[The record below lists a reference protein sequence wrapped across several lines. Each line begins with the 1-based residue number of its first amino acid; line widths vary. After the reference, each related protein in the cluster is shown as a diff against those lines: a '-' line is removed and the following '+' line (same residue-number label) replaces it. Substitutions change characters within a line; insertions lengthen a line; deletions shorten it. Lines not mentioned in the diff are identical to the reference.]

1 MYLRSLAALW
11 AGKAVHAG
19 LRVAGRGGTVL
30 PGLVAQRLDSDL
42 ARRLTA
48 RLPHGVVLLAG
59 TNGKTTTARMLALAL
74 ECAGLRVVHNREGA
88 NLLSGVS
95 SRLVQAASLS
105 GRLAADVAVMEIDEA
120 AFPQAVRALAPR
132 TVVLHNLFRDQLD
145 RYGEVDAI
153 ARRWWEALGALP
165 RSAVAVINAD
175 DPRLFALA
183 RALPSGARVLFYS
196 VRDPR
201 HSLERLPHAVD
212 SANCPCC
219 GNPLAY
225 EQLYLSHLGTYR
237 CVQCSFAA
245 PQPQVVAR
253 WIELDGIDGVALA
266 IEHGGE
272 TVPLRLNVP
281 GLYNAYNAL
290 AAVSAA
296 LACGIALTQATAA
309 LQGFR
314 AAFGRAERLEHL
326 DRQVAI
332 FLVKNP
338 VGFNEVLRTLFP
350 PGTDLQTAPGARLL
364 IAIND
369 LDADGRDVSWLWDVD
384 FEALPERVEWV
395 TVSGIRA
402 HDMALRLKYAGLP
415 LERVH
420 LELDLERALDY
431 ALEHTPPGK
440 LLCILPTYT
449 AMLALRRILARRG
462 VVGHVLSG

>member
-1 MYLRSLAALW
+1 MSLRSLAALW

-30 PGLVAQRLDSDL
+30 PGLVAQRLDPDL
-42 ARRLTA
+42 ARRLTS

-59 TNGKTTTARMLALAL
+59 TNGKTTTSRMLARAL

-88 NLLSGVS
+88 NLLSGVT
-95 SRLVQAASLS
+95 SRLVQAAGLS
-105 GRLAADVAVMEIDEA
+105 GHLAADVAVMEIDEA

-132 TVVLHNLFRDQLD
+132 AVVLHNLFRDQ
-145 RYGEVDAI
+145 VDAI

-165 RSAVAVINAD
+165 RTAVAVINAD

-196 VRDPR
+196 LRDTR

-219 GNPLAY
+219 GNPLVY

-266 IEHGGE
+266 IEYRGE

-296 LACGIALTQATAA
+296 LACGIALPQATAA

-314 AAFGRAERLEHL
+314 PAFGRAERLEHL
-326 DRQVAI
+326 GRQVAL

-350 PGTDLQTAPGARLL
+350 PGADPQMAPGARLL

-415 LERVH
+415 LERMH
-420 LELDLERALDY
+420 LEPDLERALDH

-449 AMLALRRILARRG
+449 AMLALRRSLARRG
-462 VVGHVLSG
+462 VVPHMLSG

>member
-19 LRVAGRGGTVL
+19 LRMAGRGGTVL
-30 PGLVAQRLDSDL
+30 PGLVAQRLDPDL
-42 ARRLTA
+42 ARHLTSP
-48 RLPHGVVLLAG
+48 LPQGVVLVAG
-59 TNGKTTTARMLALAL
+59 TNGKTTTARMLAQAL
-74 ECAGLRVVHNREGA
+74 EHAGLRVVHNREGA
-88 NLLSGVS
+88 NLLSGVT
-95 SRLVQAASLS
+95 SRLVQAAGLR
-105 GRLAADVAVMEIDEA
+105 GRVRADVAVMELDEA

-132 TVVLHNLFRDQLD
+132 AVVLHNLFRDQLD
-145 RYGEVDAI
+145 RYGEVDTT

-165 RSAVAVINAD
+165 SRAVAVINGD

-183 RALPSGARVLFYS
+183 RALPAGARALFYGL
-196 VRDPR
+196 RDTR
-201 HSLERLPHAVD
+201 HALEHLPHAVD

-219 GNPLAY
+219 GSPLVY
-225 EQLYLSHLGTYR
+225 DQLYLSHLGAYR

-245 PQPQVVAR
+245 PEPQVIAR
-253 WIELDGIDGVALA
+253 WVELDGIDGVALA
-266 IEHGGE
+266 IEHSGE
-272 TVPLRLNVP
+272 TVSLRVNVP

-296 LACGIALTQATAA
+296 MACGVALTQATAA

-314 AAFGRAERLEHL
+314 AAFGRAERLEL
-326 DRQVAI
+326 LGRQVAI

-350 PGTDLQTAPGARLL
+350 PGADPQTAPGARLL

-384 FEALPERVEWV
+384 FEALPERVEQV

-415 LERVH
+415 RERIDLEP
-420 LELDLERALDY
+420 DLERALDG
-431 ALEHTPPGK
+431 AIERTPPGR
-440 LLCILPTYT
+440 LLCVLPTYT

-462 VVGHVLSG
+462 LVPHMLSG

>member
-19 LRVAGRGGTVL
+19 LRMAGRGGTVL
-30 PGLVAQRLDSDL
+30 PGLVAQCLDPDL
-42 ARRLTA
+42 ARRLTS
-48 RLPHGVVLLAG
+48 RLPHGVVLVAG
-59 TNGKTTTARMLALAL
+59 TNGKTTTARMLARAL
-74 ECAGLRVVHNREGA
+74 EHAGLRVVHNREGA
-88 NLLSGVS
+88 NLLSGVT
-95 SRLVQAASLS
+95 SRLVQTAGLR
-105 GRLAADVAVMEIDEA
+105 GRVGADVAVMELDEA
-120 AFPQAVRALAPR
+120 AFSQAVGALAPR
-132 TVVLHNLFRDQLD
+132 AVVLHNLFRDQLD

-165 RSAVAVINAD
+165 RTAVAVINGD

-183 RALPSGARVLFYS
+183 RALPAGARALFYGM
-196 VRDPR
+196 RDTR
-201 HSLERLPHAVD
+201 HALERLPHAVD

-219 GNPLAY
+219 GSPLVY
-225 EQLYLSHLGTYR
+225 DQLYLSHLGAYR
-237 CVQCSFAA
+237 CIQCSFTA
-245 PQPQVVAR
+245 PELQVIAR
-253 WIELDGIDGVALA
+253 WVELDGIDGVALA

-296 LACGIALTQATAA
+296 LACGVALTQATAA

-314 AAFGRAERLEHL
+314 AAFGRAERLEL
-326 DRQVAI
+326 LGRQVAI

-350 PGTDLQTAPGARLL
+350 PGADPQTAPGARLL

-415 LERVH
+415 PERMDLEP
-420 LELDLERALDY
+420 DLERALDR
-431 ALEHTPPGK
+431 AVARTPPGT
-440 LLCILPTYT
+440 LLCVLPTYT

-462 VVGHVLSG
+462 LVPHMLSG